1 MKSICRSSLLNL
13 FRNRK
18 GILRDRV
25 RNFIATKYDNM
36 VMKLQFADNINQNF
50 DSVESIV
57 NFICEKMADA
67 KDKGSAILIPS
78 SVKQAMEIGLQVQ
91 NGKLSLC

>member
-1 MKSICRSSLLNL
+1 M
-13 FRNRK
+13 FRNRQS
-18 GILRDRV
+18 ILQGRI
-25 RNFIATKYDNM
+25 RNFMATRYDNM